1 MSLAS
6 VSEQHLQDDA
16 IKVIHNTSEKF
27 RLYMAHVCRCTC
39 QSQYL
44 SFIDQGLKRE
54 CMFTKGKKTKAL
66 MIIDFKMKFET
77 MSVRESTLEHF
88 GKRGIGWHGCAII
101 YYLYKVKTDDKNN
114 IEYDTNGSEI
124 YEPRKNIVYIDQI
137 LESSNKQDGMMVIS
151 LLEAA
156 LVAIN
161 DQLPFIDEIIL
172 QSDNAMSYQNP
183 QVLFGVHLLNVKYQ
197 NNIYVGEFTHSE
209 TQDGKTLLDAHFA
222 SMNKHLL
229 SFMKMYKKNT
239 TTRIQTPSGLAS
251 ALSFRSGLRNTM
263 VQLVECD
270 RDVMEEWVSII
281 EPTAKKARDYFSRA
295 NHVFYERTNNSN
307 IGINFQ
313 DIIKHTFMIKLQSF
327 SGVDRPVAFHVNI
340 SNKSFQPSEDAQNE
354 INAFM
359 KGDRSQPPPTNVE
372 ANLKATKRNDI
383 VNEDKDKA
391 VDDFVFENNHKY
403 STRGHKHESTVNY
416 NDTSSD
422 DSSDDESYSTDSLE
436 ESDDDKY
443 DSDTNTAN

>member
-1 MSLAS
+1 M
-6 VSEQHLQDDA
+6 
-16 IKVIHNTSEKF
+16 
-27 RLYMAHVCRCTC
+27 
-39 QSQYL
+39 
-44 SFIDQGLKRE
+44 
-54 CMFTKGKKTKAL
+54 
-66 MIIDFKMKFET
+66 
-77 MSVRESTLEHF
+77 
-88 GKRGIGWHGCAII
+88 
-101 YYLYKVKTDDKNN
+101 

-197 NNIYVGEFTHSE
+197 NNIHVSEFTHSE

-281 EPTAKKARDYFSRA
+281 EPTAKKAQDYLSRA
-295 NHVFYERTNNSN
+295 NHVF
-307 IGINFQ
+307 
-313 DIIKHTFMIKLQSF
+313 
-327 SGVDRPVAFHVNI
+327 
-340 SNKSFQPSEDAQNE
+340 
-354 INAFM
+354 
-359 KGDRSQPPPTNVE
+359 
-372 ANLKATKRNDI
+372 
-383 VNEDKDKA
+383 
-391 VDDFVFENNHKY
+391 
-403 STRGHKHESTVNY
+403 
-416 NDTSSD
+416 
-422 DSSDDESYSTDSLE
+422 
-436 ESDDDKY
+436 
-443 DSDTNTAN
+443 